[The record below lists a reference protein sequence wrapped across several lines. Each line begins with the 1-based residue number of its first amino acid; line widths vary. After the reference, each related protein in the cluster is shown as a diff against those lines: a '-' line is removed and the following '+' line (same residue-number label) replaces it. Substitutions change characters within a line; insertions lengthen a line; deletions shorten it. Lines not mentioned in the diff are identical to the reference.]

1 MFLCWSCGKNRGM
14 AYSEDD
20 IAQAAAGPLEELGLL
35 VEDVKMHAA
44 GVHRRLVVTVDL
56 AGDTTEAVSSDLIE
70 QATRVISEVID
81 PLPLFNDKPS
91 ALEVSSPGALRP
103 LTEPRH
109 FRRNVGRTI
118 EVRPTEGKKTT
129 GVLTGVTGLG
139 IVLEPGSGREPV
151 EFSFDG
157 IEKAQV
163 VLKFR

>member
-1 MFLCWSCGKNRGM
+1 
-14 AYSEDD
+14 
-20 IAQAAAGPLEELGLL
+20 
-35 VEDVKMHAA
+35 
-44 GVHRRLVVTVDL
+44 VDL

-81 PLPLFNDKPS
+81 PLPLFNDKPYE
-91 ALEVSSPGALRP
+91 LEVSSPGALRP

-139 IVLEPGSGREPV
+139 IVLEPGSGRKPV

-157 IEKAQV
+157 IE
-163 VLKFR
+163 

>member
-1 MFLCWSCGKNRGM
+1 M

-81 PLPLFNDKPS
+81 PLPLFNDKPYE
-91 ALEVSSPGALRP
+91 LEVSSPGALRP

-118 EVRPTEGKKTT
+118 EVRPTD
-129 GVLTGVTGLG
+129 VTGLG
-139 IVLEPGSGREPV
+139 SVLEAGSGREPV

>member
-1 MFLCWSCGKNRGM
+1 MSLCSACSKNRGM

-35 VEDVKMHAA
+35 VEEVKMHAA
-44 GVHRRLVVTVDL
+44 GVHRRLTVTVDL
-56 AGDTTEAVSSDLIE
+56 AGDTTEGVSSDLIE
-70 QATRVISEVID
+70 QATRAISDVID
-81 PLPLFNDKPS
+81 PLPLFNDKPYE
-91 ALEVSSPGALRP
+91 LEVSSPGALRP

-118 EVRPTEGKKTT
+118 EVRPVGGRKTA
-129 GVLTGVTGLG
+129 GVLTAVTGLG